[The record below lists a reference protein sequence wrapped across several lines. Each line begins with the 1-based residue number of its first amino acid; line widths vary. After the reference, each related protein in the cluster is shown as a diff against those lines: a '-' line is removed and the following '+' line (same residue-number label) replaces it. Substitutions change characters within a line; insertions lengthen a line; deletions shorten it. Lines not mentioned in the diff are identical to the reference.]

1 MTRGRHPAMTT
12 PDPVDVYVGN
22 AIRARRKVRGV
33 SQERLGEAAGVSFQ
47 QIQKY
52 ERGSNR
58 VSASMLA
65 RIAQALGCRSADLMP
80 PEEGEEN
87 AEVRGAMELLAADG
101 GMELVRAYLSLSPAR
116 RRSVVAIALA
126 LAQEGE

>member
-1 MTRGRHPAMTT
+1 MTT
-12 PDPVDVYVGN
+12 PDPVDLYVGN
-22 AIRARRKVRGV
+22 AIRARRKVQGV

-80 PEEGEEN
+80 PEEGEES
-87 AEVRGAMELLAADG
+87 AEVRGAMELLATDG
-101 GMELVRAYLSLSPAR
+101 GMELARAYLSLSPAR

-126 LAQEGE
+126 LAEEAE